1 MIWKPLANMSQVS
14 LKLDLWFG
22 KSLLRPLL
30 TEFPV
35 LSLFFWQSALSI
47 FWIRKIL
54 NDPSSCSF
62 PILSLLSLLSL
73 CVRLLHEWSPTKSGL
88 LRSNMAKLLQRLS
101 LELVVQTPKTRRGST
116 AVWWET
122 SNLRWTSMLVSL
134 LFLMAPEPLK
144 FLSWS
149 HRTCW
154 QLCYRSTPGCFWV
167 AARLVRNLK
176 DWSCRFGVP
185 TERSILRMTFSNMIE
200 PDSLGQFLWRFMVM
214 VEERKRNSH
223 WRYFPSSPP
232 SDSTVLVA
240 ENHAVAAAR

>member
-1 MIWKPLANMSQVS
+1 METLGQHEPGVPQAGPVVRQVIETVADGVPC
-14 LKLDLWFG
+14 LVII
-22 KSLLRPLL
+22 LL
-30 TEFPV
+30 TKCF
-35 LSLFFWQSALSI
+35 I
-47 FWIRKIL
+47 NIL
-54 NDPSSCSF
+54 NSQNSEWSSCSF

-176 DWSCRFGVP
+176 DWSCRFGMP